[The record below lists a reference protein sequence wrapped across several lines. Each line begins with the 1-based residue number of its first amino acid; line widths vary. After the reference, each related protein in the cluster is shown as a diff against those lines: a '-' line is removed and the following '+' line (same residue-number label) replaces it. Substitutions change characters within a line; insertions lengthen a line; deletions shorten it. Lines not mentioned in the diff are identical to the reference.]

1 VSEREMLYLNPSHK
15 AHKSPSSQVTKLTI
29 IFEYDEQY
37 LREID
42 NGDFSDQRVWLFIP
56 QILFFDAP
64 LRTAASARAFRSR
77 QS

>member
-1 VSEREMLYLNPSHK
+1 MTCFASERAGNAISEFK
-15 AHKSPSSQVTKLTI
+15 AQSSQVTKLII

>member
-1 VSEREMLYLNPSHK
+1 MTCFASERAGNAISEY
-15 AHKSPSSQVTKLTI
+15 KSQSSQVTKLII

-64 LRTAASARAFRSR
+64 LHTAASARAFRSR
-77 QS
+77 QN